1 MRPILQPFTRAIP
14 AFRSYLFR
22 SAGTLSSP
30 VLNDNLHHHIAK
42 ASFVL
47 VLEEWK
53 QHGNQLHPSDLR
65 NIIET
70 LRNSER
76 SPQALKVP
84 FSPLSIYFDCHNLK
98 LIYTVL
104 LVVFG
109 IRVDD

>member
-1 MRPILQPFTRAIP
+1 MRPILQPCTRAIP
-14 AFRSYLFR
+14 AFRRYLFP

-42 ASFVL
+42 AGGDPQASFVP

-76 SPQALKVP
+76 SPQALK
-84 FSPLSIYFDCHNLK
+84 S
-98 LIYTVL
+98 
-104 LVVFG
+104 G
-109 IRVDD
+109 